1 MQQLREI
8 ITDTLL
14 FTYYY
19 LELEN
24 SKIPVL
30 LPRHPA
36 LCIYFYPLPPPHFP
50 STANA
55 QNGSDTISGTFW
67 TLEQSDRR
75 RNSSRDPPTMNR

>member
-1 MQQLREI
+1 MQQLRET

-30 LPRHPA
+30 LPQRPA
-36 LCIYFYPLPPPHFP
+36 LCIYFYPLPLTPPC
-50 STANA
+50 TTNA
-55 QNGSDTISGTFW
+55 QNGSDNIWGTFLDIG
-67 TLEQSDRR
+67 TIRPKTE
-75 RNSSRDPPTMNR
+75 PPFPTTMNR

>member
-30 LPRHPA
+30 LPRRPA
-36 LCIYFYPLPPPHFP
+36 LCIYFYLPPPPSLHHQRPKWIGHHFWDILDFWNNQ
-50 STANA
+50 TE
-55 QNGSDTISGTFW
+55 DGTPVGIHP
-67 TLEQSDRR
+67 R
-75 RNSSRDPPTMNR
+75 